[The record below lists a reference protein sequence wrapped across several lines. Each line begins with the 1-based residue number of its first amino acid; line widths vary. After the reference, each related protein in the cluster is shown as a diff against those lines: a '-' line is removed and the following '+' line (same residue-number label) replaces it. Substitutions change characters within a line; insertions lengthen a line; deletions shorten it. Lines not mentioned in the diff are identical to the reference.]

1 MSMEK
6 EGHFR
11 GRACYCILIKDSE
24 NKFVFRI
31 MSTGESFTIRQGTCI
46 KKVNRVGFEG

>member
-24 NKFVFRI
+24 KNFLLRI
-31 MSTGESFTIRQGTCI
+31 MSTGESFTIRLTCI
-46 KKVNRVGFEG
+46 KKVNRVGFKG